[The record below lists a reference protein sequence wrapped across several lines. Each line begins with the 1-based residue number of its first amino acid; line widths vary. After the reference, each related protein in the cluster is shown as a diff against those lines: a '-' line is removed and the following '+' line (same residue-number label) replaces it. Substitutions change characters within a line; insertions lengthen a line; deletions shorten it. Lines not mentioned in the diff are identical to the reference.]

1 MPVHIDELHTEIEAR
16 GGAETPTDPATRDPR
31 WTQAD
36 RARKQRR
43 DDRWR
48 SERTRAEGLDD

>member
-1 MPVHIDELHTEIEAR
+1 MPVHIDELHTEVEAR
-16 GGAETPTDPATRDPR
+16 GPAEATPNSLPDPP

-43 DDRWR
+43 DERWR
-48 SERTRAEGLDD
+48 SERTRAEGSDD

>member
-16 GGAETPTDPATRDPR
+16 GPEAPADPAARDPR

-36 RARKQRR
+36 RARKQQR